1 MAISDGAAGAW
12 AASNATTQTVTLP
25 THSAGQ
31 MLLVRVGM
39 KHATV
44 PGDIT
49 CGTAGWTKLGQYYN
63 GGGVSSNGGGGVVVA
78 VFYKEAAS
86 SSETNPVVTFHATV
100 AATPGCAVAVS
111 YNKGAGE
118 VWETPVGAS
127 AAVAAATSYSATMST
142 HVSATSGDM
151 LDAFVVTNDNTTL
164 TVPTVT
170 QAGVTF
176 DTVTEYPATALSSA
190 TSNDIS
196 ADGCNRLATAGTS
209 SAAAVVSGTNSVADP
224 GAAWVTRLRV
234 SAAPA
239 GGDPPWDKPETVYR
253 RILVQ

>member
-1 MAISDGAAGAW
+1 
-12 AASNATTQTVTLP
+12 
-25 THSAGQ
+25 
-31 MLLVRVGM
+31 
-39 KHATV
+39 
-44 PGDIT
+44 
-49 CGTAGWTKLGQYYN
+49 
-63 GGGVSSNGGGGVVVA
+63 
-78 VFYKEAAS
+78 
-86 SSETNPVVTFHATV
+86 
-100 AATPGCAVAVS
+100 
-111 YNKGAGE
+111 
-118 VWETPVGAS
+118 
-127 AAVAAATSYSATMST
+127 MST